1 MDYIQILIGI
11 AGWSL
16 GTLIIKY
23 FLDRSA
29 ILSERNYVYKKE
41 ELLRY
46 RAIVESLIEKLMLL
60 ENHRDLMLSYLQLH
74 YEASMKEDAKF
85 IDLNNTLDISSFQSS
100 QEKIITMIFL
110 YFHEFHE
117 DWNECVNTMS
127 SILTI
132 ISTIEIKSKENVQIN
147 WKEYIEDFNNLNQE
161 LGDKPLELCE
171 KIKNVIR
178 KKEEEVENQ
187 KGRFYL
193 L

>member
-1 MDYIQILIGI
+1 MDYIQVFIGI

-16 GTLIIKY
+16 GTLVIRY

-74 YEASMKEDAKF
+74 YEASMKEGTKF
-85 IDLNNTLDISSFQSS
+85 IDLNNTLDTSSFQSN
-100 QEKIITMIFL
+100 QERIITMIFL

-127 SILTI
+127 AILTI
-132 ISTIEIKSKENVQIN
+132 ISTIELKSKEWAQIN
-147 WKEYIEDFNNLNQE
+147 WKEDIEDFNKLNQK
-161 LGDKPLELCE
+161 LGDRPLELCE
-171 KIKNVIR
+171 KIKDVIR
-178 KKEEEVENQ
+178 QKEKEVENQ
-187 KGRFYL
+187 RGRFYL